1 MDAIGGIK
9 GAWKRAAREMR
20 GKMEQDVDN
29 VNVTKRPKKTEWK
42 VSTGL
47 ELINSSSTLT
57 RIRREVEYIPT
68 DWEINGG

>member
-29 VNVTKRPKKTEWK
+29 VNVTKRPKNIFKASK
-42 VSTGL
+42 AISLKNL
-47 ELINSSSTLT
+47 E
-57 RIRREVEYIPT
+57 V
-68 DWEINGG
+68 